1 MTAANILQSALGH
14 MQDRAATYDKPDGE
28 RSMGATVD
36 AFKAVTGVLMTEE
49 QGWLFMA
56 LLKAVRSQQ
65 GAYRADSYEDGAAYF
80 ALAGESAA
88 KERNGG
94 WDAEAIKAAALPA
107 SFGQQNM
114 MAGDRVTISGLREW
128 IDPADVEIGDT
139 QSFADSLEAFKV
151 KARAS
156 IEDAYQEEIARQ
168 IELHKPA
175 FKEFLKTIPV
185 DTRAEPEI
193 GEEAGDNW
201 YSKAE
206 LIQAI
211 NAASVEP
218 ASLIDDESP
227 RAQVVQQ
234 NGEMAAEVYAAVD
247 AVDPWAGAPE
257 WAKYKAQ
264 DESGDWWWFELAPI
278 EDDNYWENRGEESR
292 FSDASTSEPNPDWRT
307 TLISR

>member
-28 RSMGATVD
+28 RSMGATVN
-36 AFKAVTGVLMTEE
+36 AFNAVTGVLMTEE
-49 QGWLFMA
+49 QGWLFMS

-88 KERNGG
+88 KERATV
-94 WDAEAIKAAALPA
+94 DKMAA

-114 MAGDRVTISGLREW
+114 
-128 IDPADVEIGDT
+128 IDPADVEIGDSDGS
-139 QSFADSLEAFKV
+139 SFAAQLEAFVLDADERLKQAYDKIV
-151 KARAS
+151 
-156 IEDAYQEEIARQ
+156 EDQADLY
-168 IELHKPA
+168 KPVLEA
-175 FKEFLKTIPV
+175 FLKTIPV
-185 DTRAEPEI
+185 DSR
-193 GEEAGDNW
+193 
-201 YSKAE
+201 
-206 LIQAI
+206 
-211 NAASVEP
+211 EP
-218 ASLIDDESP
+218 AAAIDDESP

-247 AVDPWAGAPE
+247 AVNPWKGAPD

-264 DESGDWWWFELAPI
+264 DECGRSCWFENKPHDRNHVWAS
-278 EDDNYWENRGEESR
+278 DDGCFEWVSPNRY
-292 FSDASTSEPNPDWRT
+292 DKTPNWRT